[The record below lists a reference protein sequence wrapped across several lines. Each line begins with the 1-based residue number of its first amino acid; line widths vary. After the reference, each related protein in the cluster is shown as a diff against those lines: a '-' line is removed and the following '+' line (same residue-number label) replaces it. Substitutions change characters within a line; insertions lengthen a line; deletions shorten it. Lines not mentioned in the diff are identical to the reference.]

1 MEFVVIVA
9 ASIDNIGMD
18 YNQTLLLLFVVVVAV
33 VAAVENNMLVVA
45 IVATV
50 AIAAIVVVVVVVSV
64 PELVFV
70 SVFVFAVVP
79 VVEVCKCYL
88 GCCCCCCSTLCL
100 SFFSQL
106 WFIIFDKFFRGYVI
120 FSGIRTEKK
129 LFFQSKRKKKL
140 FFLQLR
146 TTGRTVKQTKNNS
159 RKLITTRI
167 YTYQLF
173 NYTHAHVHTH
183 REKTFFIHK

>member
-1 MEFVVIVA
+1 MEFAVIVA

-18 YNQTLLLLFVVVVAV
+18 YNQTLLLLFVVVAAVAA

-106 WFIIFDKFFRGYVI
+106 
-120 FSGIRTEKK
+120 
-129 LFFQSKRKKKL
+129 
-140 FFLQLR
+140 
-146 TTGRTVKQTKNNS
+146 
-159 RKLITTRI
+159 I
-167 YTYQLF
+167 YYF
-173 NYTHAHVHTH
+173 
-183 REKTFFIHK
+183 